1 MHGDIS
7 YSGGGGGTPLPTVV
21 NDRYLHTNATTGAL
35 EWSVVQGGGG
45 SSATVLGGT
54 LEAGDTQITFT
65 DNAIT
70 ATAMIDIYTSDSEVG
85 WIEREVSGT
94 TLTITF
100 PSQENDLTVR
110 VRLEETG
117 E

>member
-7 YSGGGGGTPLPTVV
+7 YSGGGASLPIVV
-21 NDRYLHTNATTGAL
+21 NDRYLHTNATTGVL
-35 EWSVVQGGGG
+35 EWAQVQGGG

-65 DNAIT
+65 DDAIT
-70 ATAMIDIYTSDSEVG
+70 ATAMIDIYTSDGEVG
-85 WIEREVSGT
+85 WVDREVSGT
-94 TLTITF
+94 TLTLTF
-100 PSQENDLTVR
+100 PPQENDLTVR